1 MAILDSG
8 TVAGCCGGG
17 GGRGGGDVGTGG
29 DADGRRATRRW
40 SQLLSSQP
48 LEAAVSSV
56 LQAKR
61 ASASALSLG
70 VLAAAGFRMTQSH
83 AELETRESF

>member
-1 MAILDSG
+1 MQ
-8 TVAGCCGGG
+8 AGA
-17 GGRGGGDVGTGG
+17 RESKLQI
-29 DADGRRATRRW
+29 A
-40 SQLLSSQP
+40 LLSTELRQAEEAAEEAAARAAAAAEARGREA

-70 VLAAAGFRMTQSH
+70 VLAAAGFRITQSV
-83 AELETRESF
+83 AIC